1 MRRVL
6 KYCFLVF
13 AVQLSINLAFAQEPD
28 SLIQLYPGM
37 DDTISY
43 IDRTYFGLDN
53 QIDGFE
59 YSSVYIRN
67 NKNLISKITF
77 SENGILR
84 DTILINDLS
93 ALENTRLKMKETENE
108 FEKKIESLREVNV
121 TAKDR
126 RNFNGVLE
134 GLSKSHLYLYTEKN
148 SLANPNSMYKFSIPL
163 TEVDQVVIKGESN
176 YLSPILWGTGIGLAT
191 GIIAP
196 IGLSAMAQETLD
208 PDSEPEFEF
217 SSELLVSGF
226 VCAAI
231 GAGIGYII
239 GLLSAEDD
247 LPIRFVS
254 DRSVLRLTD
263 YAHYNFRNLEKL
275 NQDYQEIK

>member
-1 MRRVL
+1 VRRVL

>member
-6 KYCFLVF
+6 KYCSLVF
-13 AVQLSINLAFAQEPD
+13 AVQLSINLAFAQELD

-43 IDRTYFGLDN
+43 IDRTYFGLFN

-108 FEKKIESLREVNV
+108 FEKKIESLREVDV
-121 TAKDR
+121 TAKDK

-134 GLSKSHLYLYTEKN
+134 GLSKNHLYLYTEKN
-148 SLANPNSMYKFSIPL
+148 NLANPNSMYKFSIPL

-191 GIIAP
+191 GILAP
-196 IGLSAMAQETLD
+196 IGLSGMAQETLD

-263 YAHYNFRNLEKL
+263 YAHYNFRDLEKL
-275 NQDYQEIK
+275 NEDYQEVK